1 MRRPLLR
8 DGTGEAQ
15 VRAHVCPPPPEP
27 RVKPT
32 DHHEGAPASAW
43 IWPLAATLAIQTS
56 SSFLGRIV
64 PTVAP
69 VVTSQTGMSEASI
82 GYMSA
87 LSTCGSV
94 MFLMAGHPLIRRFG
108 PIRALQ
114 AGLLLSC
121 FGLAMLATPHWS
133 FVLLSNLV
141 LGLGYGP
148 SAPAGSDILL
158 RHSPPKHRTL
168 IFSLKQ
174 AGVPAGGVMAGLL
187 LPWLV
192 DRMDWRTALIAV
204 AFLPLLTVLAVQP
217 VQRRVDAG
225 ADPTQPINW
234 RVLVSPTN
242 LFAPLRMAM
251 ASPVLRA
258 LSLAAACFA
267 VGQGTIIAFSVTYV
281 VQRLGYDL
289 VAGGVVF
296 AVMQVT
302 GIFGRIG
309 LGWLADRLG
318 SNLIVLSLNAVTLL
332 ATQMAWAMS
341 GPDWHFGWLVAL
353 AAVTGVTVTSWNGVQ
368 LAEIARLA
376 PQGRVSEGTAGATL
390 VTFMGYIV
398 GPAAFAGLLSA
409 TGSYSVCFAC
419 VGLLGIVAFVA
430 IRAAAKRG

>member
-1 MRRPLLR
+1 
-8 DGTGEAQ
+8 
-15 VRAHVCPPPPEP
+15 
-27 RVKPT
+27 VKPT
-32 DHHEGAPASAW
+32 DPHAGAPAAAW

-69 VVTSQTGMSEASI
+69 VVTSEAGMSEASI

-94 MFLMAGHPLIRRFG
+94 LFLMAGHPLIRRFG

-174 AGVPAGGVMAGLL
+174 AGVPAGGVIAGLL
-187 LPWLV
+187 LPWLI
-192 DRMDWRTALIAV
+192 DRMDWKTALLAV
-204 AFLPLLTVLAVQP
+204 AFLPLLTIIAVQP

-225 ADPTQPINW
+225 ADPSQPIGW
-234 RVLVSPTN
+234 RVLSSPTN

-267 VGQGTIIAFSVTYV
+267 VAQGTIIAFSVTYV

-289 VAGGVVF
+289 VAAGVIF

-302 GIFGRIG
+302 GILGRIG

-318 SNLIVLSLNAVTLL
+318 SNMKVLALNALAMG
-332 ATQMAWAMS
+332 ATQAVWAMT
-341 GPDWHFGWLVAL
+341 GPSWSFGALVTL
-353 AAVTGVTVTSWNGVQ
+353 AAVAGVTITSWNGVQ

-376 PQGRVSEGTAGATL
+376 PPGRVSEGTAGATL
-390 VTFMGYIV
+390 VTFLGYIV
-398 GPAAFAGLLSA
+398 GPAAFASLLHL
-409 TGSYSVCFAC
+409 TGSYSLCFAA
-419 VGLLGIVAFVA
+419 VGLLGIVAFIA
-430 IRAAAKRG
+430 IRTAASRS

>member
-1 MRRPLLR
+1 M
-8 DGTGEAQ
+8 
-15 VRAHVCPPPPEP
+15 
-27 RVKPT
+27 KPT
-32 DHHEGAPASAW
+32 DPHAGTPASAW

-69 VVTSQTGMSEASI
+69 VVTAEAGMSEATI

-94 MFLMAGHPLIRRFG
+94 LFLMAGHPLIRRFG

-121 FGLAMLATPHWS
+121 FGLAMLATPHWA

-158 RHSPPKHRTL
+158 RHAPPAHRTL

-187 LPWLV
+187 LPWLI
-192 DRMDWRTALIAV
+192 DRMDWKTALLAV
-204 AFLPLLTVLAVQP
+204 AFLPLLRVLAVQP

-225 ADPTQPINW
+225 ADPNQPIGW
-234 RVLVSPTN
+234 RVLSSPTN

-267 VGQGTIIAFSVTYV
+267 VAQGTIIAFSVTYV

-318 SNLIVLSLNAVTLL
+318 SNIAVLSLNALAMA
-332 ATQMAWAMS
+332 ATQAAWAFT
-341 GPDWHFGWLVAL
+341 GPSWSFAGLVTL
-353 AAVTGVTVTSWNGVQ
+353 AAVAGVTITSWNGVQ
-368 LAEIARLA
+368 LAEVARLA
-376 PQGRVSEGTAGATL
+376 PQAVSYTHLTL
-390 VTFMGYIV
+390 PTI
-398 GPAAFAGLLSA
+398 A
-409 TGSYSVCFAC
+409 
-419 VGLLGIVAFVA
+419 
-430 IRAAAKRG
+430 